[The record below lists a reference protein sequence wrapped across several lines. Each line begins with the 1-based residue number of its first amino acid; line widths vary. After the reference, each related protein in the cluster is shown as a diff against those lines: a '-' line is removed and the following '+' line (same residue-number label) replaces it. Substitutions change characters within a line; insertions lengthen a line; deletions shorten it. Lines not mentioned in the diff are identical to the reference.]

1 MCCLLRL
8 EKEEEEYIQDLF
20 PFCFVANRG
29 AYLLIRYYSTRM
41 PGKFCLA
48 EGHNEGTGQ
57 DLDLPLFDLAAII
70 NATDDFSIHNKL
82 GEGGYGPVYKVMT
95 NCDS

>member
-1 MCCLLRL
+1 SESGDSRRSRVVVIIVVIAMTILVLGCAACCVWKR
-8 EKEEEEYIQDLF
+8 KKRRKI
-20 PFCFVANRG
+20 
-29 AYLLIRYYSTRM
+29 
-41 PGKFCLA
+41 CLA

-82 GEGGYGPVYKVMT
+82 GEGG
-95 NCDS
+95 